1 MDPEVRDRFKA
12 LQAIAFHCKDFD
24 EEETKAVKEFE
35 LEFENKYKEI
45 YAQREAVINEKCEI
59 DMDLVAQFD
68 ERAK

>member
-1 MDPEVRDRFKA
+1 MDPEIKDRFKA
-12 LQAIAFHCKDFD
+12 LQAIAFIHKEFD
-24 EEETKAVKEFE
+24 DEETKAVKEFE

-45 YAQREAVINEKCEI
+45 YALREAVINEKAEI